1 MIKEPDEKVT
11 CKWCNTVNES
21 ARHRCLLCDVQI
33 GIPVLDHLHKRDI
46 DDAMRSAHTRGGSS
60 LVAERLLDGR
70 IPWRNSSIEQ
80 SCLRVALAEQLPFMN
95 IKLII
100 NETDPKSPSYL
111 GWRWPE
117 NNLISA
123 VDLRF
128 IRGAKL
134 DGNFSRGGRRV
145 GFRREVRVPRR
156 RGVNLHLP
164 PQSEMRDI
172 TVQVSLCAE
181 IEGTLVRTHPRV
193 VHSSR
198 K

>member
-1 MIKEPDEKVT
+1 MITRTTEKT
-11 CKWCNTVNES
+11 ICQWCKTVNDLT
-21 ARHRCLLCDVQI
+21 RHRCVLCDIQI
-33 GIPVLDHLHKRDI
+33 GIPVLDGLHGKEI
-46 DDAMRSAHTRGGSS
+46 DSAMRSAYTRGGSS

-70 IPWRNSSIEQ
+70 IPWRNRTIDHA
-80 SCLRVALAEQLPFMN
+80 CLRVALAEQIPFLN

-100 NETDPKSPSYL
+100 SETDPKSPSYL

-117 NNLISA
+117 NNILSA

-145 GFRREVRVPRR
+145 GFRREIRVPRR

-164 PQSEMRDI
+164 PSSEMHGI
-172 TVQVSLCAE
+172 TVEVALCAE
-181 IEGTLVRTHPRV
+181 VEGTLVRTHPRV
-193 VHSSR
+193 VHSSL